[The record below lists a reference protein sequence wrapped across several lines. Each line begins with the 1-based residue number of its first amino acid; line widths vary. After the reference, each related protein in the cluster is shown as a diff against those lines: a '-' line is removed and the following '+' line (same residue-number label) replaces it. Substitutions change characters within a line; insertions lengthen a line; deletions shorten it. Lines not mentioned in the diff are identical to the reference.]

1 MNPTVTALLG
11 LVAKILP
18 LVTGNAGVITAIIEE
33 LITQGPALIQA
44 GEEVWAQVQS
54 IIATLRAD
62 PATTQAQLDALDA
75 EDAKYDAAFEAAA
88 TKAQTEDDAVGA
100 A

>member
-1 MNPTVTALLG
+1 MNATVTALLG

-18 LVTGNAGVITAIIEE
+18 LVTGNAGAITAIIEE
-33 LITQGPALIQA
+33 LISLSPMLIQA
-44 GEEVWAQVQS
+44 GEDVWTEVQG
-54 IIATLRAD
+54 IIETLRAD
-62 PATTQAQLDALDA
+62 PATTQAQLDDLDV

-88 TKAQTEDDAVGA
+88 AKATAEDDAAGA